1 MIHIFISCV
10 RNTPGSK
17 LDSGLLWS
25 SKTQCGHFKS
35 HRVKATN
42 KNYPAIRQHLFH
54 PSFIPVS
61 SIPHHHP
68 TMARSRPGTCL
79 SPIALNMLLKLLAAL
94 CSIALISWNQQDH
107 KSTLS
112 SNEKKTWKIMGKS
125 WKKTS
130 INGGVCLG
138 KSSNCC

>member
-1 MIHIFISCV
+1 M
-10 RNTPGSK
+10 
-17 LDSGLLWS
+17 WS
-25 SKTQCGHFKS
+25 LQS

-107 KSTLS
+107 KSTRS
-112 SNEKKTWKIMGKS
+112 SNKKKTWKIMGKIMENHGKIMEENLYK
-125 WKKTS
+125 WR
-130 INGGVCLG
+130 CLFG
-138 KSSNCC
+138 KIIELLLRGFSACD